1 MNHLTW
7 LESLGNLGEQLGG
20 QGNET
25 EWNKTFNK
33 ARKIYIGKL
42 TGFRIMDRDQMRRQM
57 MEMINTQVTGLMES
71 WSDKIKK
78 DPSTEPVYSEKLLK
92 LIHMLI
98 EFCMEIS
105 QANFL
110 FDQLLKKFQEQKK
123 GKEIC

>member
-1 MNHLTW
+1 
-7 LESLGNLGEQLGG
+7 
-20 QGNET
+20 
-25 EWNKTFNK
+25 
-33 ARKIYIGKL
+33 
-42 TGFRIMDRDQMRRQM
+42 MRRQM

>member
-1 MNHLTW
+1 
-7 LESLGNLGEQLGG
+7 
-20 QGNET
+20 
-25 EWNKTFNK
+25 
-33 ARKIYIGKL
+33 
-42 TGFRIMDRDQMRRQM
+42 MDRDQMRRQM